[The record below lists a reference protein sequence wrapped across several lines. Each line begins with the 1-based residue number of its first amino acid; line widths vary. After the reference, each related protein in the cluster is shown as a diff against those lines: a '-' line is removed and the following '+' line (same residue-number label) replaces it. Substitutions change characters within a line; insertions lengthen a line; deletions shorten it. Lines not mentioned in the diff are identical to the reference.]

1 MEKTY
6 VISLGGSLVSPDNL
20 DIDFLQNFRDSLIR
34 LPEEIKFGIVVGGGK
49 LARNYIRALKKAG
62 VNDNILDEIGI
73 NATRMNALAL
83 SAFLPDSNSK
93 IPVTVNDAAE
103 LSRIY
108 RFTIMGG
115 TEPGHTTDTVSML
128 LAERIGAKTI
138 INATS
143 VDGVY
148 TADPRKDKN
157 ARKMQDIGYDE
168 AIKIALEESVGAG
181 PNVFMDLTAL
191 NIAKRSGIRV
201 FVVNGRNIAN
211 FHDIIM
217 KGKSDG
223 SIIK

>member
-20 DIDFLQNFRDSLIR
+20 DIDFLTNFADSLIK
-34 LPEEIKFGIVVGGGK
+34 LPQEIKFGIVVGGGK

-83 SAFLPDSNSK
+83 STFLPDSNSK

-108 RFTIMGG
+108 RFTTMGG

-128 LAERIGAKTI
+128 LAERIGARTL

-148 TADPRKDKN
+148 TADPRKDRDAK
-157 ARKMQDIGYDE
+157 KIQKLGYDD
-168 AIKIALEESVGAG
+168 AIKIALGESVGAG

-191 NIAKRSGIRV
+191 NIAKRSGIKV
-201 FVVNGRNIAN
+201 FVVNGRNISN
-211 FHDIIM
+211 FKDIITEQ
-217 KGKSDG
+217 KSDG
-223 SIIK
+223 TIIY